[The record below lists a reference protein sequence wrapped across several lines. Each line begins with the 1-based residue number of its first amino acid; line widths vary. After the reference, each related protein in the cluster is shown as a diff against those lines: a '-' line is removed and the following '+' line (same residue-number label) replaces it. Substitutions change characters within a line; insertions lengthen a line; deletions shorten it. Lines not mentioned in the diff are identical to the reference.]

1 MRKLVHIIKDMTTMK
16 HQEVRRSGK
25 ILPPDSNLGGWAGPR
40 HAPAGHGY
48 HTRHLAQ
55 INDLGATL
63 QVGPQPLVKKYFDPD
78 PQRTLGDPCKEI
90 FRV

>member
-1 MRKLVHIIKDMTTMK
+1 VVKSFLL
-16 HQEVRRSGK
+16 
-25 ILPPDSNLGGWAGPR
+25 ILTLGAGQDLAMP
-40 HAPAGHGY
+40 PAGHGY
-48 HTRHLAQ
+48 HTRHQAQ

-63 QVGPQPLVKKYFDPD
+63 QVGPQPLVKKYFDPA